1 MLLIQ
6 LLHNLNPHG
15 IGGPNDGLA
24 NGLQGHVLAIRVRL
38 FHLGNLVDMLE
49 SYGRGDLVA
58 RSAAAGLDPGC
69 LLDVP
74 GDRGGL
80 HDELEGVVLK
90 SGDGNGHGC
99 VGLVL
104 LCAGIKVLAEGH
116 QVQPVLS
123 QSRSHRWCWAS
134 SSGWD
139 RETDRRGH
147 GPPGKDLFQRR
158 HALNV
163 FVRACERER
172 DPGEIYDL
180 ELG

>member
-1 MLLIQ
+1 MSSIQ
-6 LLHNLNPHG
+6 LLHNLNPHR
-15 IGGPNDGLA
+15 IGGPNDGLT

-38 FHLGNLVDMLE
+38 FNLGNLVDMLK
-49 SYGRGDLVA
+49 SYGGGHLVA
-58 RSAAAGLDPGC
+58 RSAATGLDPGG

-80 HDELEGVVLK
+80 HDELEGIVLEG
-90 SGDGNGHGC
+90 GDGNGHGC

-104 LCAGIKVLAEGH
+104 LRTGIKVLAEGH

-134 SSGWD
+134 PAGGD

-147 GPPGKDLFQRR
+147 RPPGEDLFQCR
-158 HALNV
+158 HALYV
-163 FVRACERER
+163 FVRAYERER
-172 DPGEIYDL
+172 DPGEIYTN
-180 ELG
+180 